1 MRLLAKF
8 ALALWLGGTAVGAAA
23 AAPAAAG
30 VDVRS
35 TGLDPALFPEP
46 VVLQS
51 AVHFWTK
58 VFGEWGDNQSVV
70 HASVRPYQ
78 VVQILTF
85 DPDGP
90 AAERRAT
97 EKQAVDNA
105 EQALRGIVAA
115 GADVSRL
122 STNQREVY
130 DALGGGP
137 VQKFQALEGTLRV
150 QRGLRERTRNAL
162 TVAGRYLPSME
173 RIFANYGLPRA
184 LTRLPIVESSFD
196 LLAYSKV
203 GAAGIW
209 QFMPA
214 AARIY
219 MTLDAVQDDRRDPWT
234 STDAAARFLRDNH
247 EALGTWPLAIT
258 AYNYGRGGVQRA
270 LATTGGSTLADLVEH
285 YDNPRFG
292 FASSNFYAEFL
303 AANVVAT
310 HAAHYYGPL
319 ATVAP
324 IRFDTMTTSNY
335 VPYRSLEEI
344 SGADAGQFA
353 MLNPSFSA
361 AVVDGHMRVPPGA
374 TIRVPAGDAARFKRL
389 YADLGPGQRF
399 DHQRRWYVSYRVQKG
414 DVLTRVAQRHHVSVE
429 RLVAVNQLH
438 RSRRLH
444 IGQVLRIPTDANA
457 PRLVAAAARTPR
469 SNVVRHR
476 VQRGQTLSG
485 IAASHHSTVQAIRRA
500 NDLRDADQLQ
510 VGMILRI
517 PRG

>member
-1 MRLLAKF
+1 MRLLAQL

-23 AAPAAAG
+23 AAPAGSG
-30 VDVRS
+30 VDVRA

-46 VVLQS
+46 AVLQP
-51 AVHFWTK
+51 AVRFWTR
-58 VFGEWGDNQSVV
+58 VFGTWGDNQSVV
-70 HASVRPYQ
+70 HSSVRPYQ

-85 DPDGP
+85 DSDGS
-90 AAERRAT
+90 AAGRRAT
-97 EKQAVDNA
+97 EKQAVDGA
-105 EQALRGIVAA
+105 ERALRGIVAA
-115 GADVSRL
+115 GGDVSRL
-122 STNQREVY
+122 STDQRQVY

-270 LATTGGSTLADLVEH
+270 LAATGGATLADLVER

-310 HAAHYYGPL
+310 HAAHYYGP
-319 ATVAP
+319 VAP
-324 IRFDTMTTSNY
+324 VAPVRFDTVTTSNY
-335 VPYRSLEEI
+335 VPYRALEEI
-344 SGADAGQFA
+344 SGADATQFA
-353 MLNPSFSA
+353 MLNPAFSA

-374 TIRVPAGDAARFKRL
+374 TIRVPAGEATRFKRL
-389 YADLGPGQRF
+389 YADLGPAQRF
-399 DHQRRWYVSYRVQKG
+399 DRQRSWYVSYRVRRG
-414 DVLTRVAQRHHVSVE
+414 DALTAIAQRHRVSVE

-438 RSRRLH
+438 SARH
-444 IGQVLRIPTDANA
+444 IRVGQVLRIPTEANA
-457 PRLVAAAARTPR
+457 ARLMPAAAHTPR

-476 VQRGQTLSG
+476 VQHGQTLSG
-485 IAASHHSTVQAIRRA
+485 IAER
-500 NDLRDADQLQ
+500 
-510 VGMILRI
+510 
-517 PRG
+517 